1 MTGEE
6 KPAETPEEFLT
17 ALGERLGTQ
26 EGADVALAEILKAH
40 ILKTAPGKNAI
51 PQAAAAI
58 LKLAEERAN
67 LQEAARG

>member
-1 MTGEE
+1 MMGEE
-6 KPAETPEEFLT
+6 KPVETPEEFLT

-26 EGADVALAEILKAH
+26 EGADVALAEILKTH
-40 ILKTAPGKNAI
+40 ILKTVPGKSAI